1 MPDLELR
8 RLRLFAPLRYQSI
21 RPSDA
26 GGFPFPSRPEPRA
39 GDEELALYE
48 PESVILPTTED
59 GPHAAPALPMPKVL
73 ASNLHADG
81 GASDSKPDV
90 ELSPGVYGF
99 LQGSASDEDELRA
112 LLDGFAR
119 QAWWERFE
127 GQGPLIVRRVFEDG
141 RWAVQVWRRAEKL

>member
-1 MPDLELR
+1 MSDLELR
-8 RLRLFAPLRYQSI
+8 RLRLFAPLRYRRI

-26 GGFPFPSRPEPRA
+26 GGFPFPSRLEPRA
-39 GDEELALYE
+39 GDEELALYA
-48 PESVILPTTED
+48 PESVILPTAED
-59 GPHAAPALPMPKVL
+59 GPHAASALPAPEVL
-73 ASNLHADG
+73 ASSLPADCG
-81 GASDSKPDV
+81 PSGVKPEV

-99 LQGSASDEDELRA
+99 LQGSASNEDELRA